1 MGATLPKGQ
10 KTRSTARAQ
19 LTQRFV
25 EALARD
31 WELWGPQV
39 LERVREESPEKY
51 CELVAKL
58 VPQEVLLAQTEHA
71 ELEAM
76 SPEELRAFMISEVQ
90 ALYGVKLIESVDSV
104 KECAET
110 SA

>member
-1 MGATLPKGQ
+1 
-10 KTRSTARAQ
+10 
-19 LTQRFV
+19 
-25 EALARD
+25 
-31 WELWGPQV
+31 
-39 LERVREESPEKY
+39 
-51 CELVAKL
+51 LVAKL

>member
-1 MGATLPKGQ
+1 MGATLNKGP

-25 EALARD
+25 EALAKD
-31 WELWGPQV
+31 WEIWGPQV

-90 ALYGVKLIESVDSV
+90 ALYGVKLIEGSTAATDD
-104 KECAET
+104 KA
-110 SA
+110 